1 MLFLL
6 LLPYLYLSFMQ
17 TYIELCKLKQV
28 EKVREVASRNK
39 KA

>member
-6 LLPYLYLSFMQ
+6 LLHVSIVYADLYRVG
-17 TYIELCKLKQV
+17 KLKQV

>member
-6 LLPYLYLSFMQ
+6 LLHVFIVYADLYRVVQ
-17 TYIELCKLKQV
+17 TEIGGP
-28 EKVREVASRNK
+28 KVREVASRNK